1 MRPTNSRSARH
12 GVPVL
17 LIAGLISV
25 GPVAA
30 QSGESSSGEADAE
43 ALAEELVALR
53 SEVQDLSET
62 LDEERTRH
70 RDRMQ
75 RLARQEAELAGE
87 AERARSRLRELES
100 DLADYREA
108 LERAGANNEELTPA
122 VLDAAD
128 ALRRR
133 IEAGLPFKRTERREA
148 VTEIADDL
156 DSGAIPPQDAVKKL
170 WALVETEL
178 RMTRENSIHSQTIE
192 LAGEQTLVDVARVG
206 MVALYFRTRDG
217 RFGAALPQDDG
228 WTFSTYTDGARAEQ
242 VEKLFTDL
250 EKQIRTGHF
259 TLPVAMPLEEAL

>member
-1 MRPTNSRSARH
+1 MRPTNSRSARR
-12 GVPVL
+12 GVPAL
-17 LIAGLISV
+17 LVVGLVSA

-30 QSGESSSGEADAE
+30 QSGAGSSGEADAE

-62 LDEERTRH
+62 LADERSRH

-108 LERAGANNEELTPA
+108 LERAGANDEELTPA
-122 VLDAAD
+122 VLAAAD
-128 ALRRR
+128 TLRQR
-133 IEAGLPFKRTERREA
+133 ITAGLPFKQGERQKA

-156 DSGAIPPQDAVKKL
+156 RAGAIPPQDAVKKL

-192 LAGEQTLVDVARVG
+192 LGGEETLVDVARVG

-217 RFGAALPQDDG
+217 RFGAALPQGDG
-228 WTFSTYTDGARAEQ
+228 WTFSTYTDSTRIDQ